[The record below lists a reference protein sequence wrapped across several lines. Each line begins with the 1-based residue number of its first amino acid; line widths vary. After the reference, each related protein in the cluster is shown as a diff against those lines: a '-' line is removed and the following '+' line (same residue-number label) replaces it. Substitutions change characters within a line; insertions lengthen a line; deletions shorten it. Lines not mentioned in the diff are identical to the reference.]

1 MALAHAASAEK
12 IHVPSLVL
20 MPPDAKTSA
29 LVKTSTFETVHLILR
44 AGATI
49 PPHSVAGYITL
60 YCLEGGVT
68 LEASTTVQ
76 LTARDW
82 IYLDPGEQ
90 YAVNANEDSSLLLTI
105 LFDNH

>member
-12 IHVPSLVL
+12 IHVRSLVL

-60 YCLEGGVT
+60 YGHSSAGLNKKDCIIDLKLGN
-68 LEASTTVQ
+68 
-76 LTARDW
+76 
-82 IYLDPGEQ
+82 YLDC
-90 YAVNANEDSSLLLTI
+90 
-105 LFDNH
+105 